1 MSLFSTPP
9 FSAAGLAWTQIL
21 NGLGGGMSV
30 VCVQVM
36 VQASVP
42 HEDMG
47 IVISN
52 LALWTYLF
60 GGIATA
66 VGEYYLQLYLF
77 LRTVTE
83 QWRFYDSSRFCLDVS
98 RASLAV
104 TFAKY
109 S

>member
-1 MSLFSTPP
+1 MSLFATPP

-66 VGEYYLQLYLF
+66 VGEYCLQHLF
-77 LRTVTE
+77 LRIVTE
-83 QWRFYDSSRFCLDVS
+83 QWRFYDSSWFCLDVS

-104 TFAKY
+104 TFSRY

>member
-1 MSLFSTPP
+1 MYHARGENATSVPTSPALPFDSPP
-9 FSAAGLAWTQIL
+9 HVHACFLSRFHSAVGLAWTQIL

-60 GGIATA
+60 GAISTA
-66 VGEYYLQLYLF
+66 VGKLP
-77 LRTVTE
+77 
-83 QWRFYDSSRFCLDVS
+83 D
-98 RASLAV
+98 
-104 TFAKY
+104 
-109 S
+109 